1 MKELPAHRERKQRRR
16 LLHRKQRLTLST
28 PKCCIA
34 QTQVTEWLNK
44 KDSSLTKAMSSKL
57 GSNHLSLMRKLA
69 KLTSILFAF
78 VFLGMQFVPT
88 ATTPKTSAST
98 GTNMVEVSN
107 PQVGA
112 ILDRSCQDCHS
123 SRTTWPWYSHVAPVS
138 WIVSKHVRAGR
149 EILDFSDWAN
159 QPPSGDERMLIC
171 DAVSDGRMPL
181 PEYTLIHRN
190 AKLSKRDVELI
201 CNWAAAASSAPMT
214 SQKVSRSNLSSSKS
228 ACRSHCEGSVSKL
241 PKAANTVEGKN

>member
-1 MKELPAHRERKQRRR
+1 
-16 LLHRKQRLTLST
+16 
-28 PKCCIA
+28 
-34 QTQVTEWLNK
+34 
-44 KDSSLTKAMSSKL
+44 MSSKL
-57 GSNHLSLMRKLA
+57 CSNHLSLMRKLA

-78 VFLGMQFVPT
+78 AFLGMQFVPT
-88 ATTPKTSAST
+88 ATMPKTSATT
-98 GTNMVEVSN
+98 GAHMAEVIN

-123 SRTTWPWYSHVAPVS
+123 SRTAWPWYSHVAPLS
-138 WIVSKHVRAGR
+138 WIVSKHVSAGR

-159 QPPSGDERMLIC
+159 QPHSADERMLIC

-201 CNWAAAASSAPMT
+201 CGWAAAPSVLMT
-214 SQKVSRSNLSSSKS
+214 SPQ
-228 ACRSHCEGSVSKL
+228 VSKET
-241 PKAANTVEGKN
+241 NQTR

>member
-1 MKELPAHRERKQRRR
+1 M
-16 LLHRKQRLTLST
+16 T
-28 PKCCIA
+28 
-34 QTQVTEWLNK
+34 
-44 KDSSLTKAMSSKL
+44 SKL

-78 VFLGMQFVPT
+78 VLLGMQFVPT
-88 ATTPKTSAST
+88 ATTPKTSTTT
-98 GTNMVEVSN
+98 GTHIAEVIN

-123 SRTTWPWYSHVAPVS
+123 SRTTWPWYSRVAPVS
-138 WIVSKHVRAGR
+138 WIVSKHVWAGR

-159 QPPSGDERMLIC
+159 QPHSADERMLIC

-201 CNWAAAASSAPMT
+201 CNWAAARSAPMT
-214 SQKVSRSNLSSSKS
+214 LQKVSPSPLRNLRVGRIAKV
-228 ACRSHCEGSVSKL
+228 ACPSYTKRR
-241 PKAANTVEGKN
+241 TR